1 VAVARK
7 GFLATGLGLLG
18 TLLALL
24 FAAGCSLGPG
34 PNIEAARKFER
45 FPLYWPGETF
55 EGRSITR
62 IGGLEGSGTAVGLI
76 YGTCTPNGGLEPT
89 CALPIQIQI
98 SPLCAHLQFV
108 AQAPI
113 WKHRRIRGAPVG
125 TIDGAPVL
133 FTRRTQIK
141 VYRGEGTDPRLPLR
155 VLEALR
161 SLNHAAPVIGP
172 TDVIP
177 GPLPGV
183 LEGTRPC
190 TD

>member
-1 VAVARK
+1 MAPKAVV
-7 GFLATGLGLLG
+7 ATGLGSLV
-18 TLLALL
+18 TLLVLL
-24 FAAGCSLGPG
+24 FAAGCSIGPG

-45 FPLYWPGETF
+45 FPLHWPGETF
-55 EGRSITR
+55 EGRSITT
-62 IGGLEGSGTAVGLI
+62 IGGLEGSSTAVGLI
-76 YGTCTPNGGLEPT
+76 YGTCEPDGGLEPS
-89 CALPIQIQI
+89 CALPLQIQI
-98 SPLCAHLQFV
+98 SPLCTHLPFV

-113 WKHRRIRGAPVG
+113 WRTRRIRGAPVG

-161 SLNHAAPVIGP
+161 SLNDAPPVIGRGSA
-172 TDVIP
+172 IP
-177 GPLPGV
+177 APRPGV